1 MFNYERAKDICNKR
15 NRFIKE
21 KDKITNITTI
31 EELNDKIQ
39 PNETC

>member
-1 MFNYERAKDICNKR
+1 MFNYERAEEICNER

-39 PNETC
+39 QNETC

>member
-1 MFNYERAKDICNKR
+1 MFNYERAKDICNQR